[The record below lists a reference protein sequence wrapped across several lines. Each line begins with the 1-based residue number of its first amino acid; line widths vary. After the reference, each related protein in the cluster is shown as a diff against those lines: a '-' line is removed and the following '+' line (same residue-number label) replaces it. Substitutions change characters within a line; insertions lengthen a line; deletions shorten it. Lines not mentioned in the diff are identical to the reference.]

1 MSRGLGKVQQ
11 DILAALTAKGNNWTY
26 NSQLAEELEKSPRQ
40 TLNALAA
47 LARRGL
53 IETRHEGNHT
63 TARTLHD
70 DGTTRPE
77 ALLDIKIRQSRAV
90 HEARKAL
97 YFQAMDEVLARG
109 ISFTAEDV
117 RARVDAI
124 SEHDTGVPV
133 TRACTMSGVF
143 STYLRKRYIEK
154 IGTEKTILGRSIN
167 RYAPLPAWYNRH

>member
-26 NSQLAEELEKSPRQ
+26 NSQLAEEFEKSPRQ

-53 IETRHEGNHT
+53 IETRRERNHT

-77 ALLDIKIRQSRAV
+77 ALLDIKIRQSRAA
-90 HEARKAL
+90 HEAQKSL

-109 ISFTAEDV
+109 ISFTADDV

-124 SEHDTGVPV
+124 LEHDAGAGRRRV
-133 TRACTMSGVF
+133 R
-143 STYLRKRYIEK
+143 
-154 IGTEKTILGRSIN
+154 TI
-167 RYAPLPAWYNRH
+167 